1 MTSQYLVRV
10 GKWERVMAGY
20 RYAEIL
26 PGNITDRVDNSAR
39 STVRNHHAS
48 DSARSTT
55 RLLMTGEARSI
66 PTGTYAFVEEVRLRP
81 GLLHRMLR

>member
-26 PGNITDRVDNSAR
+26 PGNTTDRVRQFRKIDREKPSR
-39 STVRNHHAS
+39 QRHRQI
-48 DSARSTT
+48 DD
-55 RLLMTGEARSI
+55 EA
-66 PTGTYAFVEEVRLRP
+66 ANDW
-81 GLLHRMLR
+81 